1 MKKLKQLTDWLT
13 ECHTTLLRLKATVW
27 PDWAIFKA
35 LGDKISSKRS
45 PTDWQLL
52 GCFEKPHSFVK
63 ATLSTLWSTFGK
75 FGLLFDSNVWS
86 QWKQK
91 IKVCYRN
98 WMFSR
103 HTREHLLKGLTNN
116 FCCCFNWQ
124 YSNLYLKRADFWKKT
139 FLFELSVHLIS
150 LLSCPFCHGW
160 NRRLAFSAITT
171 DRPSLFTAKV
181 LIVQW
186 ENAIGNARNS
196 DNCALE
202 HCMGMTIHR
211 RHLTKVVS

>member
-1 MKKLKQLTDWLT
+1 M
-13 ECHTTLLRLKATVW
+13 W

-124 YSNLYLKRADFWKKT
+124 NSNLYLKRADFWKKT
-139 FLFELSVHLIS
+139 FFLWIICSSNFSPFLS
-150 LLSCPFCHGW
+150 LLSRMKSKTCFFCNNH
-160 NRRLAFSAITT
+160 RSSVTFHCKSAHCAVGKC
-171 DRPSLFTAKV
+171 DWKRSEQRQLC
-181 LIVQW
+181 
-186 ENAIGNARNS
+186 IGALYGHDNS
-196 DNCALE
+196 SQTLNK
-202 HCMGMTIHR
+202 G
-211 RHLTKVVS
+211 S